1 MLQASVRLGWLVAV
15 LAGAGAGA
23 DEAGVY
29 PEQYPPPGPAY
40 LPPGPAYPRHPSH
53 NCTVV
58 DEVLQAEICRPSFTT
73 ACSPT
78 TVRGSKLG
86 EVEQCVPVTRTV
98 CSQASREQ
106 VSCTTPPAHN
116 INPACR

>member
-1 MLQASVRLGWLVAV
+1 MVQVSATLGLLLAVVAR
-15 LAGAGAGA
+15 ARAEA
-23 DEAGVY
+23 DKAGVY
-29 PEQYPPPGPAY
+29 PDQYPEQFPPPGPAY

-86 EVEQCVPVTRTV
+86 EVEQCVPITRTV
-98 CSQASREQ
+98 CRQASREQ
-106 VSCTTPPAHN
+106 VS
-116 INPACR
+116 